1 VEPAPSWALCVFYNK
16 AHLRNNKKGTRYT
29 SRIQLV

>member
-16 AHLRNNKKGTRYT
+16 AHLRKKKWKERWG
-29 SRIQLV
+29 VGG